1 MKAHGEFPDVVYRAF
16 DKREYAEAFIA
27 GNVRFANCN
36 NYLDITDSRRD
47 VTEGTGLYLKD
58 DRLTTIR
65 FCSNSIFIQSF
76 HRTFE
81 SARNAG
87 HGRYIIEL
95 HNPFNL
101 ATAITKELHDSSFKA
116 YGGVEGVN
124 IIYQHGDFKGEQL
137 SSYQSSRFT
146 YSQKPSSYSSEEEFR
161 FVLITERLDK
171 HQIFIQ
177 VNPNEECKFIRHY
190 A

>member
-16 DKREYAEAFIA
+16 DKREYAEAFVA

-36 NYLDITDSRRD
+36 NYLNISDSRRD

-58 DRLTTIR
+58 DRSTTIR

-76 HRTFE
+76 HRTIE
-81 SARNAG
+81 SARDAG

-101 ATAITKELHDSSFKA
+101 AAAITKKLHNSSFKVF
-116 YGGVEGVN
+116 GGVEGVN
-124 IIYQHGDFKGEQL
+124 IAYQRGDFKGEQL
-137 SSYQSSRFT
+137 SSYQRSRLT
-146 YSQKPSSYSSEEEFR
+146 YSEKPSSYLSEEEFR
-161 FVLITERLDK
+161 FVLITEHQDK

-177 VNPNEECKFIRHY
+177 VSPNERCKSIRHY